1 MDDELLDDEAVA
13 ETLGDL
19 IDTVDELQDSVAE
32 LEATLA
38 TRPKVVMGPMGPKG
52 DSLVGPQGSKGP
64 KGDMGSQGPKG
75 DKGERGDDGA
85 SVILK
90 DVLDELRPEVL
101 NVYKRGGG
109 QANRNIQVDGVNV
122 LTPWTDIN
130 LKSGSNA
137 SITATPN
144 NTTHYT
150 DITISTPGGG
160 GSGFQAPL
168 TGALTGTNT
177 WATAPNV
184 IAVDQGRIMQK
195 VSTDGTINWT
205 GTTTTVL
212 SVAPTF
218 DIYAIS

>member
-38 TRPKVVMGPMGPKG
+38 TRPKVVMGPIGPKG
-52 DSLVGPQGSKGP
+52 DSITGPRGP
-64 KGDMGSQGPKG
+64 KGDALVGPQGPKG
-75 DKGERGDDGA
+75 DKGERGDDGT

-150 DITISTPGGG
+150 DITISSSGGG
-160 GSGFQAPL
+160 GSGFQTPL
-168 TGALTGTNT
+168 SGGLTGTNT
-177 WATAPNV
+177 WAIAPNV

-212 SVAPTF
+212 AVAPTF